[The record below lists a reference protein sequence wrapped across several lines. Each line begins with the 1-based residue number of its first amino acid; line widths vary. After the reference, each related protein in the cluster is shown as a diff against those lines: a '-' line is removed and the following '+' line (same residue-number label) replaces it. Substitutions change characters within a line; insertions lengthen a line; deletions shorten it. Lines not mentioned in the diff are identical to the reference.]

1 MLETAALLRAGEA
14 DTGEADLQTWFLN
27 SRYKDMSYSQL
38 IGGMFSS
45 SVEQQSFIRE
55 KLRAEKPGKAHTL
68 IAELARRRVLRC
80 VITTN
85 FDDLIERAL
94 IDAGL
99 NVQVISN
106 DEDLDHSEP
115 LIHCKQFRVYKP
127 HGTIGVGR
135 LRNTPADLER
145 LSKKMERELVQVLRD
160 HGLMVLGYSGS
171 DESILNVFRK
181 RKHRFYPTF
190 WVNPSEPHE
199 SVPPLFSVETYVH
212 VPCRG
217 ASAVITEL
225 LEMYRRLMALAPK
238 MSGVSASVL
247 SVKQAIQE
255 GRPDASAAVRDFF
268 AAMMKELEE
277 TAPDLSTSGEVDEL
291 LIPALEATKPLVVEF
306 ASVANTVAQSGS
318 VEFARALYKSFDRIL
333 ERYHLAPGTSGGYF
347 NHQFDFFKFLGH
359 ELFVTLF
366 AALIREGRWEV
377 VKELLDEGIYV
388 RNAEGSKA
396 DLVRFDYVSEYIKLL
411 DYRNRRLNLRRL
423 SLHSD
428 ILKERH
434 TEGDLAEVAPHGSF
448 VEADYF
454 LAMRSLKD
462 DEHDGPFYSA
472 WRAWS
477 VLHTPPGGLRFL
489 VEAKSKKMAERLC
502 GTLGLT
508 GVEQLRNRIA
518 ATRTYLSRLF
528 RDGFWSAP
536 PFHYQPDEIGS
547 Q

>member
-1 MLETAALLRAGEA
+1 
-14 DTGEADLQTWFLN
+14 
-27 SRYKDMSYSQL
+27 MSYSQL

-55 KLRAEKPGKAHTL
+55 KLRADKPGKAHML

-94 IDAGL
+94 VDAGL
-99 NVQVISN
+99 SIQVISN

-171 DESILNVFRK
+171 DESILKVFRK

-199 SVPPLFSVETYVH
+199 SVPPLFAVETYVH

-217 ASAVITEL
+217 ASAIITEL
-225 LEMYRRLMALAPK
+225 LEMYRKLMALVPK
-238 MSGVSASVL
+238 SGVSASVL

-255 GRPDASAAVRDFF
+255 GRPGAAAAVREFF
-268 AAMMKELEE
+268 AVMTKELEDS
-277 TAPDLSTSGEVDEL
+277 APDLSTSGEVDEL

-306 ASVANTVAQSGS
+306 ASVANAVAQSGS
-318 VEFARALYKSFDRIL
+318 VEYAKALYKGFDRIL
-333 ERYHLAPGTSGGYF
+333 EHYNHAPGVSGSYYE
-347 NHQFDFFKFLGH
+347 HQFDFFKFLGH
-359 ELFVTLF
+359 ELFVMLF

-388 RNAEGSKA
+388 QNAEGGRA
-396 DLVRFDYVSEYIKLL
+396 DLVQFDYVSEYIKLL
-411 DYRNRRLNLRRL
+411 VYRNQRLDLRRL

-434 TEGDLAEVAPHGSF
+434 SQGDLAEVAPHESF

-462 DEHDGPFYSA
+462 GKDDDGPFYSA

-477 VLHTPPGGLRFL
+477 VLHTTGGGPRFL
-489 VEAKSKKMAERLC
+489 VEAKSKKVAERLC
-502 GTLGLT
+502 DTLGLSD
-508 GVEQLRNRIA
+508 VDQLRGRIST
-518 ATRTYLSRLF
+518 TRTYLSRLF
-528 RDGFWSAP
+528 QGGFWSAP
-536 PFHYQPDEIGS
+536 PFHYRPEEIGS